1 LVFTHPTKNSRDGI
15 VCSVFLVHLGSGF
28 FIDKIGNQMAALIFC
43 TLIAAGSVVVAAAPS
58 LPFLT
63 PLSIYLIMLFGRFIF
78 G

>member
-1 LVFTHPTKNSRDGI
+1 
-15 VCSVFLVHLGSGF
+15 
-28 FIDKIGNQMAALIFC
+28 MAALIFC